1 MCLYVCVCVCVT
13 LSESVQRC
21 VCLYACLCMCGV
33 SENVHTCAFLCV

>member
-1 MCLYVCVCVCVT
+1 MCLYVCVCVCD
-13 LSESVQRC
+13 SESVQRC